1 MEIQNT
7 NDNAFWLR
15 FASAAS
21 VITAVVLI
29 LVKSIAWFFTGSVS
43 LLASLIDSVLDGL
56 ASVVNWIA
64 IRYSLKPAD
73 KEHRFGHGKAES
85 LAGLVQAAFI
95 LVSGVFLVLNAI
107 DHLKRQVVLESE
119 WLGIGVIVFAILATL
134 GLLTIQYTTIKK
146 TGSVAIK
153 ADSLHYRADL
163 LSNTAVLVA
172 LGLTA
177 WGWPQA
183 DALIAIGIAGYMV
196 YGARDILM
204 EAINLLMDHELPDAT
219 RQQITQL
226 VLQVEGVKGV
236 HQLRTRR
243 SGMTPIIQLHLE
255 LDKHLTLEA
264 AHQISDK
271 VDAAILNQFPD
282 ADILIHQDPV

>member
-7 NDNAFWLR
+7 NDNTFWLR

-21 VITAVVLI
+21 VITAVILI
-29 LVKSIAWFFTGSVS
+29 LVKAVAWFFTGSVS
-43 LLASLIDSVLDGL
+43 LLASLVDSVLDGL
-56 ASVVNWIA
+56 ASVINWVA

-95 LVSGVFLVLNAI
+95 LVSGIFLVLNAI
-107 DHLKRQVVLESE
+107 HHLKRQFVLESE

-134 GLLTIQYTTIKK
+134 GLLTIQYTAIKK

-196 YGARDILM
+196 YSARDILI
-204 EAINLLMDHELPDAT
+204 EAINLLMDHELPDVT

-226 VLQVEGVKGV
+226 ILQVEGVKGV

-264 AHQISDK
+264 AHQISDQ

>member
-7 NDNAFWLR
+7 NDNTFWLR

-21 VITAVVLI
+21 VLTAAVLI
-29 LVKSIAWFFTGSVS
+29 LVKAIAWFFTGSVS
-43 LLASLIDSVLDGL
+43 LLASLVDSVLDGL
-56 ASVVNWIA
+56 ASVINWIA

-73 KEHRFGHGKAES
+73 KEHQFGHGKAES

-95 LVSGVFLVLNAI
+95 LVSGVFLVINAI
-107 DHLKRQVVLESE
+107 DHLKRQFVIESE
-119 WLGIGVIVFAILATL
+119 WLGVGVIVFSILATL
-134 GLLTIQYTTIKK
+134 GLLTIQHTAIKK
-146 TGSVAIK
+146 TGSIAIK
-153 ADSLHYRADL
+153 ADSLHYRVDL

-172 LGLTA
+172 LMLAA

-196 YGARDILM
+196 YGARDILT
-204 EAINLLMDHELPDAT
+204 EAVNLLMDHELPDTT
-219 RQQITQL
+219 RQQIIKII
-226 VLQVEGVKGV
+226 LQVKGVKGV

-255 LDKHLTLEA
+255 LDKSLTLEA

-271 VDAAILNQFPD
+271 VDEAILDQFPD
-282 ADILIHQDPV
+282 ADIIIHQDPV